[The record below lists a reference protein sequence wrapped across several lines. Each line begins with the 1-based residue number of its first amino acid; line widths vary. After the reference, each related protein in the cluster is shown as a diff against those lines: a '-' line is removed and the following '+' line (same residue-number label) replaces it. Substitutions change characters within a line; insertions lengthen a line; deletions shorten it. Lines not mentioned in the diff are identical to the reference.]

1 MLWKPPTE
9 QEKHIMKEFRDVFRD
24 IIKADDQGLLYVRDI
39 RFKMHRAQAEI
50 QDGGLLT
57 TTVDYLKD
65 TYGIGLTIAEDGLN
79 FMPTYE
85 IVDEHKYLIFMMK
98 F

>member
-1 MLWKPPTE
+1 MPYPRPTDQERHWLEITRPEADSYLNANE
-9 QEKHIMKEFRDVFRD
+9 QGI
-24 IIKADDQGLLYVRDI
+24 LYVRDI
-39 RFKMHRAQAEI
+39 RFKMHRAVSEI

-65 TYGIGLTIAEDGLN
+65 TYGVELTIAADGLN
-79 FMPTYE
+79 FLPEYK
-85 IVDEHKYLIFMMK
+85 IVDEQKYLIFMMK